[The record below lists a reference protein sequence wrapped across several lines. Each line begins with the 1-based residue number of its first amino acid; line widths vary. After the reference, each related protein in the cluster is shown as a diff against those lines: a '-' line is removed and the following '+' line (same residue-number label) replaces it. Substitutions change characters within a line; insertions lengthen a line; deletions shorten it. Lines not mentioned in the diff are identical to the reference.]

1 MVEAQAYMQTE
12 RLIALMMLAAVVGY
26 TIDRGLLMI
35 NKHLTSWRE
44 I

>member
-26 TIDRGLLMI
+26 TIDRGLLQI